1 MVSFDAKLSNERSFF
16 VSPSGDGDNGW
27 EKYVVYEASV
37 GPEVANYNFVFE
49 MTSTTDPTARL
60 EFNLGNNIGTL
71 WIGNVSVT
79 ELKAEDGIDHDMKK
93 SPLADAKMYQ
103 NGIQVNGGADYMIS
117 MDISGE
123 KAAEG
128 IMDSEAVFTL
138 SIPEGTSVEVDNIR
152 MCMVKE

>member
-1 MVSFDAKLSNERSFF
+1 M
-16 VSPSGDGDNGW
+16 
-27 EKYVVYEASV
+27 
-37 GPEVANYNFVFE
+37 ANYNFVFE

-123 KAAEG
+123 KAAEVTVRLTGAGGSVYAENTFAYDGSGVQNFEYTYTAAEG

>member
-1 MVSFDAKLSNERSFF
+1 
-16 VSPSGDGDNGW
+16 
-27 EKYVVYEASV
+27 
-37 GPEVANYNFVFE
+37 
-49 MTSTTDPTARL
+49 
-60 EFNLGNNIGTL
+60 
-71 WIGNVSVT
+71 
-79 ELKAEDGIDHDMKK
+79 
-93 SPLADAKMYQ
+93 MYQ